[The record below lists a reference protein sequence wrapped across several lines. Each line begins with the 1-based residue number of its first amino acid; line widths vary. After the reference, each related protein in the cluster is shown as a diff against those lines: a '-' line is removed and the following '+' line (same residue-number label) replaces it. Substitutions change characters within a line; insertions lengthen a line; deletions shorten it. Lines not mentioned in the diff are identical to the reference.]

1 MMAILRKEIVEIDL
15 FDPLADTLV
24 WLNWQRCR
32 LFGGPKKPLPT
43 RPQGLF
49 QKLDSSTGYAQIFS
63 FVAINAVNFALDR
76 GLDTLEGL
84 GLPPERRPERDDPA
98 DRYMFW
104 RRLLRDREF
113 NIRLAVLNLI
123 SAAEEMNGHTDF
135 AAYTPEEWKLA
146 FTRYNA
152 NVRHITPYGE
162 QVYQYYLRYE
172 Q

>member
-1 MMAILRKEIVEIDL
+1 MKQKGKGTCSSFTAPPRRRRIIATLHTVDSAYIERYGSLPHVDGDPAKENVEVDL
-15 FDPLADTLV
+15 FDLLADTLV

-104 RRLLRDREF
+104 RRLPRYREF
-113 NIRLAVLNLI
+113 IIRLSGA
-123 SAAEEMNGHTDF
+123 
-135 AAYTPEEWKLA
+135 
-146 FTRYNA
+146 
-152 NVRHITPYGE
+152 
-162 QVYQYYLRYE
+162 
-172 Q
+172 